1 MKNYFLAFETP
12 PLSYRTSPPQGGGEG
27 RCFIFINMRIGIDA
41 RFYGS
46 VGKGLGRYVQKLIEN
61 LEKIDKKNQYFV
73 FLLEENF
80 EEFQPK
86 NKNFKKVLAD
96 YRWYTFSEQI
106 NMPKLL
112 NKYDLD
118 IVHFPHFN
126 VPIFYRKKFIIT
138 IHDLILLHFPTLKGT
153 RLNPLFYWIK
163 FLAYKL
169 AIGIAVRRSEKIIT
183 VSKFSKKDI
192 LINYPFLKKDKIR
205 VTYEACDIKNKIKIS
220 PEICEEVLKKY
231 GIIKPYLVYVG
242 NAYPHKNLDRL
253 VESWKLFLNKFKNSN
268 GRKEDVHYLV
278 LVGKRDYFYNKLL
291 EKIDKEKIKNVISA
305 GFVTDEDLAYV
316 YREAS
321 AYIFPSLYEG
331 FGLPPLEA
339 MEQGSPV
346 ASNNHGCMREVL
358 GKSAYYFD
366 GNRIDSMVET
376 MKIMFSDSDLKK
388 ELIIRGHKQVL
399 KYSWSK
405 MAKQTL
411 EVYDQI

>member
-1 MKNYFLAFETP
+1 A
-12 PLSYRTSPPQGGGEG
+12 
-27 RCFIFINMRIGIDA
+27 
-41 RFYGS
+41 
-46 VGKGLGRYVQKLIEN
+46 QKLIEN
-61 LEKIDKKNQYFV
+61 LERIDKENQYFV
-73 FLLEENF
+73 FLLKENF
-80 EEFQPK
+80 DEFQPR

-126 VPIFYRKKFIIT
+126 VPILYRRKFIIT

-153 RLNPLFYWIK
+153 KLNPIFYWIK

-169 AIGIAVRRSEKIIT
+169 AIGSAVRRSKKIIT

-192 LINYPFLKKDKIR
+192 LANYPFLTKDKVA
-205 VTYEACDIKNKIKIS
+205 VTYEACDLKNKIKVS
-220 PEICEEVLKKY
+220 AKGNEEILKKY

-253 VESWKLFLNKFKNSN
+253 VDSWKIFLNKSKDEKDFAQSP
-268 GRKEDVHYLV
+268 YLV
-278 LVGKRDYFYNKLL
+278 LVGKKDYFYSKLA
-291 EKIDKEKIKNVISA
+291 KRISADKMENVILT
-305 GFVTDEDLAYV
+305 GFVPDNELDLV
-316 YREAS
+316 YEKAT

-339 MEQGSPV
+339 MERGLPV
-346 ASNNHGCMREVL
+346 ATNAHGCMREIL

-366 GNRIDSMVET
+366 GKKIDSIIEAIR
-376 MKIMFSDSDLKK
+376 KMFLDASLKN
-388 ELIIRGHKQVL
+388 ELINRGYKQVL
-399 KYSWSK
+399 KYDWKK
-405 MAKQTL
+405 MARETL
-411 EVYDQI
+411 DIYEKI